1 MPFWGPHAESGL
13 VCVCVSACQCAGVV
27 TAHARAC
34 DGVGRK
40 WLRSRGPQLAE
51 SWGLKRKR
59 EPGDQGIFPT
69 QDQSQVSHIAGR
81 FFTNWATREAPDL
94 SFYCLMCQ
102 L

>member
-1 MPFWGPHAESGL
+1 MPFWAPHAESGL

-40 WLRSRGPQLAE
+40 WLRSRGPPLAE

-59 EPGDQGIFPT
+59 ELGE
-69 QDQSQVSHIAGR
+69 SVR
-81 FFTNWATREAPDL
+81 TREGGG
-94 SFYCLMCQ
+94 Y
-102 L
+102 